1 MSSTSSSALV
11 GAGCGSRAA
20 LALVHVYIAT
30 INSFDDVNAWLSRK
44 TTDGATNWVRLPARA
59 HMHMF
64 IPAGDHSMEPNHF
77 HAKFCMAERMLE
89 WWILY
94 MYGYRELSL

>member
-1 MSSTSSSALV
+1 MGL
-11 GAGCGSRAA
+11 RAA
-20 LALVHVYIAT
+20 LAPVHVYIAT
-30 INSFDDVNAWLSRK
+30 INSIDDVNAWLSPNAI
-44 TTDGATNWVRLPARA
+44 DGATNWVRLPARA
-59 HMHMF
+59 HMF